1 MSSIRSRT
9 SLYDLRKWGHID
21 WERRSDP
28 RHKGRRLLHY
38 TLPVTR
44 WTEEDITQAVY
55 ARAAGESTC
64 PDGDPECPPQRT
76 RVPAPTGTPKQ
87 STRPDVEKSTRPGV
101 CSNLKS
107 NLEDNTAVP
116 SEPADRTKPS
126 SKKTKRRSQI
136 ASDWQPP
143 TEAMAWVRSQYV
155 ANDRQ
160 IAEQVEQFRNHH
172 QGKGSRM
179 ADWTARGARGG
190 ATATTS
196 IRVESPAGR
205 PLVRP
210 IRTPMPRPYVG

>member
-1 MSSIRSRT
+1 MGTHR
-9 SLYDLRKWGHID
+9 LG
-21 WERRSDP
+21 EAFGP
-28 RHKGRRLLHY
+28 RHKGRCLLHY
-38 TLPVTR
+38 TLPITR

-55 ARAAGESTC
+55 SLRESTR
-64 PDGDPECPPQRT
+64 PNGYSKYPPQQVQD
-76 RVPAPTGTPKQ
+76 VPTPTGTPKQ

-116 SEPADRTKPS
+116 PEPADQTKPS
-126 SKKTKRRSQI
+126 SKKTKQRSQI

-143 TEAMAWVRSQYV
+143 TEAMAWVRSQYA

-172 QGKGSRM
+172 QGKGSQM
-179 ADWTARGARGG
+179 VDWTAAWRACG

-196 IRVESPAGR
+196 IRVEPPAGH
-205 PLVRP
+205 PLSRP
-210 IRTPMPRPYVG
+210 IRTPVPRPYVG